1 MSRIKLT
8 DDQKKKIIADYISN
22 QNYCETA
29 RMNNISEATV
39 RNIVKKEDNEEFTKM
54 LEQKKEENTQSMLE
68 MISETNNKRLKTISK
83 IVDAIERAYERGIK
97 IRILTDKLQAS
108 GRYSLVT
115 RLYKKGINIRVHS
128 IHKIEHNKFAIYD
141 GKTVS
146 TGSYNWTNP
155 ASYKNSENCL
165 FIINNKQTIE
175 DYQNRFNYLWKINKK
190 SKSDKWFDKKLKL

>member
-1 MSRIKLT
+1 MKNSLILLFIIIFYTEVFAKTEVLFT
-8 DDQKKKIIADYISN
+8 PSVKCENKIEQLIDNTEYNLDIVVYSI
-22 QNYCETA
+22 
-29 RMNNISEATV
+29 NN
-39 RNIVKKEDNEEFTKM
+39 N
-54 LEQKKEENTQSMLE
+54 
-68 MISETNNKRLKTISK
+68 K

-108 GRYSLVT
+108 GRHSLVT

-190 SKSDKWFDKKLKL
+190 SKSEKWFDKKLKL